1 MIVAEAELAIGDLG
15 STASND
21 FFREYQKYDQFDGVT
36 AMQTLDEN
44 HTSV

>member
-1 MIVAEAELAIGDLG
+1 MIVAETELAIGDRG

-36 AMQTLDEN
+36 AMQKLNEN
-44 HTSV
+44 HASV